1 MTVLDTPAPRATSS
15 TAKSGPATR
24 TASTAAATSPSRRAR
39 RCSVQRARRP
49 SGMAAA
55 GRVVRDTPDSTAT
68 GCMCSTVTATFLH
81 SITRRGSPGADPS
94 TDGPHEELAM
104 TATLPAPAT
113 ERRPGKKPVDR
124 QVMSS
129 RLLGSAAKK
138 SYDPVVDIDWDA
150 PTPSGLYGLS
160 PEWSSL
166 YGTPMWDELTDEQ
179 RITLTTHEICSISGV
194 GIWFECLLMQL
205 VLRDIYGDDPAQPHV
220 QWALTEIADECRHS
234 VMFARTAE
242 KFGAPSYQPPTS
254 ILRLGRA
261 FAARG
266 DGPSA
271 YAAILVAEEILDIF
285 QRDLRSDERVQ
296 PLTRATSQI
305 HVVEE
310 ARHMRFAREEI
321 ARRAPELSGWQRRKH
336 ATIAASVAAIV
347 ADNLVQPGVYASVG
361 LDPQEAKA
369 AARTNEHY
377 AAKLREAASGLVGF
391 LRGAGLI
398 GGPSELLWRRAK
410 LV

>member
-1 MTVLDTPAPRATSS
+1 
-15 TAKSGPATR
+15 
-24 TASTAAATSPSRRAR
+24 
-39 RCSVQRARRP
+39 
-49 SGMAAA
+49 
-55 GRVVRDTPDSTAT
+55 
-68 GCMCSTVTATFLH
+68 
-81 SITRRGSPGADPS
+81 
-94 TDGPHEELAM
+94 M
-104 TATLPAPAT
+104 TATLGT
-113 ERRPGKKPVDR
+113 QKKPVDR
-124 QVMSS
+124 QELST

-138 SYDPVVDIDWDA
+138 SYDPVVDIDWSA
-150 PTPSGLYGLS
+150 PIPDGLYGLS
-160 PEWSSL
+160 PEWSTL
-166 YGTPMWDELTDEQ
+166 YGTPLWDRLSEEQ
-179 RITLTTHEICSISGV
+179 RVTLTVHEYCSISGV

-205 VLRDIYGDDPAQPHV
+205 MLRDVYGDDPAQPHV

-254 ILRLGRA
+254 ILRLGKA

-285 QRDLRSDERVQ
+285 QRDLMKDERVQ

-321 ARRAPELSGWQRRKH
+321 ARRTPQLSTWQLRKH
-336 ATIAASVAAIV
+336 RTIVASVAAIV
-347 ADNLVQPGVYASVG
+347 ADNLVQPGVYAAVG
-361 LDPQEAKA
+361 LDPQEARA
-369 AARTNEHY
+369 AARANEQY
-377 AAKLREAASGLVGF
+377 AAKLREAARGLVGF
-391 LRGAGLI
+391 LRGVGLI
-398 GGPSELLWRRAK
+398 GGPSELLWRRAR